1 MRKNKGKILI
11 VDDSE
16 SILFL
21 LESILSIDFEVV
33 AVDRV
38 KKALKII
45 DQSFNT
51 VIIDLMLPEIS
62 GIDFIKRVR
71 QNKKYEHIPIIV
83 LTAKHNT
90 EDDIAKL
97 FELGANDYI
106 NKPFFSAELVARV
119 KTHSK
124 IKLLTESLMDANE
137 KLKYLATHDELTSV
151 FNRNAIF
158 DFLEN
163 EILRLKRNKT
173 KLVVLMYDIDH
184 FKNINDTYG
193 HQVGDNVLINI
204 IKHIKEIV
212 REVDLIGRYG
222 GDEFLI
228 ILPDTDKK
236 MALEIGGRML
246 AKINKE
252 KIKINDKILKVTI
265 SIGLSEYILNEDLD
279 KFIERVDN
287 ALYDAKRSGRNCLKI
302 L

>member
-1 MRKNKGKILI
+1 MKKNKGKILI
-11 VDDSE
+11 IDDSE

-21 LESILSIDFEVV
+21 LESILSFDFKVV
-33 AVDRV
+33 SANRV
-38 KKALKII
+38 KKALEII

-51 VIIDLMLPEIS
+51 IIIDLMMPEIS
-62 GIDFIKRVR
+62 GIDFIKKIRSI
-71 QNKKYEHIPIIV
+71 KKFEHIPIIV

-90 EDDIAKL
+90 EEDIAKL

-106 NKPFFSAELVARV
+106 SKPFFSAELVARI

-124 IKLLTESLMDANE
+124 IKCLTENLIEVNK
-137 KLKYLATHDELTSV
+137 KLKYFATHDELTNV

-163 EILRLKRNKT
+163 ELLRLKRTKS
-173 KLVVLMYDIDH
+173 KLVLLMYDIDH
-184 FKNINDTYG
+184 FKTINDTYG
-193 HQVGDNVLINI
+193 HQVGDNVLRKI
-204 IKHIKEIV
+204 IKYIKEIV

-222 GDEFLI
+222 GDEFLV

-236 MALEIGGRML
+236 MAGEIGNRML
-246 AKINKE
+246 SKINSE
-252 KIKINDKILKVTI
+252 KIRVSDKTLKVTI
-265 SIGLSEYILNEDLD
+265 SIGLSEYINNENVD

-287 ALYDAKRSGRNCLKI
+287 ALYNAKKNGRNCLEI

>member
-11 VDDSE
+11 IDDSE

-21 LESILSIDFEVV
+21 LESILSVDFKVIS
-33 AVDRV
+33 ANRV
-38 KKALKII
+38 KKALEII
-45 DQSFNT
+45 DSSFNT
-51 VIIDLMLPEIS
+51 VIIDLMMPEIS
-62 GIDFIKRVR
+62 GIDFIKKIRD
-71 QNKKYEHIPIIV
+71 NKKYEHIPIIV

-90 EDDIAKL
+90 EEDIAKL

-124 IKLLTESLMDANE
+124 IKLLTENLIEVNK
-137 KLKYLATHDELTSV
+137 KLKYFATHDELTNV

-163 EILRLKRNKT
+163 ELLRLKRTKS

-193 HQVGDNVLINI
+193 HQVGDSVLIKI

-236 MALEIGGRML
+236 IAGEIGNRML
-246 AKINKE
+246 SKINIE
-252 KIKINDKILKVTI
+252 KIRVNDKILKVTI
-265 SIGLSEYILNEDLD
+265 SIGLSEYINNENLD

-287 ALYDAKRSGRNCLKI
+287 ALYNAKKNGRNCLEI

>member
-1 MRKNKGKILI
+1 MKKNKGKILVI
-11 VDDSE
+11 DNSE

-21 LESILSIDFEVV
+21 LESILSSDFEVITV
-33 AVDRV
+33 NSV
-38 KKALKII
+38 KKALEII

-51 VIIDLMLPEIS
+51 IIIDIMIPEIS
-62 GIDFIKRVR
+62 GIDFIKILRK
-71 QNKKYEHIPIIV
+71 NKKFEHIPIII

-124 IKLLTESLMDANE
+124 IKLLTENLIEANK
-137 KLKYLATHDELTSV
+137 KLHYLVTHDELTKV
-151 FNRNAIF
+151 FNRSAIF
-158 DFLEN
+158 DFLDN
-163 EILRLKRNKT
+163 ELLRLKRRKS
-173 KLVVLMYDIDH
+173 KLVVLMYDVDY

-193 HQVGDNVLINI
+193 HQVGDIILIRI
-204 IKHIKEIV
+204 IKYIKEIV

-228 ILPDTDKK
+228 ILPDTDIA
-236 MALEIGGRML
+236 MANEISNRIL
-246 AKINKE
+246 KKINKE
-252 KIKINDKILKVTI
+252 EICVKDKVLKVTI
-265 SIGLSEYILNEDLD
+265 SIGLSEYINNENID

-287 ALYDAKRSGRNCLKI
+287 ALYEAKKSGRNCVRAL
-302 L
+302 

>member
-11 VDDSE
+11 IDDSE

-21 LESILSIDFEVV
+21 LESILSVDFKVV
-33 AVDRV
+33 SANRV
-38 KKALKII
+38 KKALEII

-51 VIIDLMLPEIS
+51 IIIDLMMPEIS
-62 GIDFIKRVR
+62 GIDFIKRIR
-71 QNKKYEHIPIIV
+71 DNKKYEHIPIIV

-90 EDDIAKL
+90 EEDIAKL

-124 IKLLTESLMDANE
+124 IKLLTENLIEVNK
-137 KLKYLATHDELTSV
+137 KLKYFATHDELTNV

-163 EILRLKRNKT
+163 ELLRLKRTKS

-193 HQVGDNVLINI
+193 HQVGDSVLIKI

-236 MALEIGGRML
+236 IAGEIGNRML
-246 AKINKE
+246 SKINIE
-252 KIKINDKILKVTI
+252 KIRVNDKILKVTI
-265 SIGLSEYILNEDLD
+265 SIGLSEYINNENLD

-287 ALYDAKRSGRNCLKI
+287 ALYNAKKNGRNCLEI